1 MTIDTKHLINWVG
14 GKRLLRKTIANLI
27 PDDIQ
32 TYIEPFGGGGW
43 VLFFKDRWADVEI
56 YNDLDGRLVNLFRIV
71 KYHPNALK
79 EELSYLLGSREMFMQ
94 FLNSKPITDVQKAA
108 QFFFL
113 ITRSFGGKGST
124 FGCVKKSAGGACK
137 SLANTMIK
145 IDAIHGRLDKVLIEH
160 RDFEKLISQ
169 YDYEG
174 AFFYCDPPYSTGCG
188 YEVTSTEDFAHERL
202 QDVLKNIKGK
212 FLLSYD
218 DSLKIREL
226 YKDFEMVEVQ
236 RQKGINNR
244 QGITNNVYKE
254 LLIANYPIKE
264 KFQEYVRANR
274 NKVK

>member
-1 MTIDTKHLINWVG
+1 MTIDAKHLINWVG
-14 GKRLLRKTIANLI
+14 GKRLLRKTIASLVPEN
-27 PDDIQ
+27 IQ

-43 VLFFKDRWADVEI
+43 VLFFKDKWADVEI

-188 YEVTSTEDFAHERL
+188 YEVTSTENFAHERL